1 MAKKEGFKGA
11 ENINWEDIFS
21 NSFQSAFF
29 FSPKFSKILKVSK
42 WFLLQKMNR
51 YFPWYTPISYINLP
65 DFLGMCTMD
74 PKGTLGKTFALPR
87 FRCGPTGKEA
97 LPIKLT
103 STLGIREVS
112 GWSVFP
118 WIRFIILM

>member
-1 MAKKEGFKGA
+1 MVFTS
-11 ENINWEDIFS
+11 ENEQVF
-21 NSFQSAFF
+21 
-29 FSPKFSKILKVSK
+29 PLVYTH
-42 WFLLQKMNR
+42 FLH
-51 YFPWYTPISYINLP
+51 NLP

-87 FRCGPTGKEA
+87 FYCGPTGKEA

-112 GWSVFP
+112 DWSVFP